1 MLGVASSVARLAG
14 LAREDRVALVFCG
27 SKKSLAAGVPM
38 AKLIFGAHPALGMI
52 LLPLMVYH
60 TVQLVAG
67 GMLARRWGE
76 ER

>member
-1 MLGVASSVARLAG
+1 
-14 LAREDRVALVFCG
+14 
-27 SKKSLAAGVPM
+27 M

-76 ER
+76 EQ

>member
-1 MLGVASSVARLAG
+1 
-14 LAREDRVALVFCG
+14 
-27 SKKSLAAGVPM
+27 M
-38 AKLIFGAHPALGMI
+38 AKLIFGAHSGLGMI

-60 TVQLVAG
+60 TVQLVVG